1 MNKRKK
7 ENERTG
13 VDRHT
18 DRYMRGEW
26 ESKVWGA
33 KKTDDKVRCRER
45 AIVGER

>member
-7 ENERTG
+7 ENERMG

-18 DRYMRGEW
+18 DRYIRGEW

-33 KKTDDKVRCRER
+33 KKIDDKR
-45 AIVGER
+45 AGNSRGEII